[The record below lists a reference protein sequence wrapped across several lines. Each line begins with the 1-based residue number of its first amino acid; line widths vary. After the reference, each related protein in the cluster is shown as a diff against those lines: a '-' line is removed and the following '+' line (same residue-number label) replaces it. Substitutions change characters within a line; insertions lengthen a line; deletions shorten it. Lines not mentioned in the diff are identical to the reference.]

1 MNPVGSRFMWI
12 TPGRIFYSGL
22 LGGAS
27 LRRLGAWTLYFSLDV
42 PFRAAFEAGEGSDSW
57 RQGHLAIVPPYQPHR
72 LTTTSRH
79 ISDVLIEPETIDV
92 SAWRETLGFD
102 DLAATRGGVWDSRPE
117 VERLLRRLGEAQ
129 ERLSQRAAAL
139 PTDDAAFDRFVFD
152 AELPRATID
161 PRIARALALLEQAGA
176 ATLGAEALAAE
187 VQLSFS
193 RFVHLFK
200 AEVGVPLRTFR
211 SWKRARSWL
220 NYVTQH
226 TSLTDIAL
234 DTGYPDSAHFSR
246 SVRQVF
252 GMQPRDVVA
261 GSRRLALHGK
271 SETSGEDR

>member
-1 MNPVGSRFMWI
+1 MWI

-27 LRRLGAWTLYFSLDV
+27 LRRLGAWTLYFSLEV
-42 PFRAAFEAGEGSDSW
+42 PFRVAFEPGVAASAPW
-57 RQGHLAIVPPYQPHR
+57 REGHLAIVPPYQPHR

-79 ISDVLIEPETIDV
+79 ISDVLVEPETIDV
-92 SAWRETLGFD
+92 SRWSESVGLGD
-102 DLAATRGGVWDSRPE
+102 VAATRGGVWDDSPPGAG
-117 VERLLRRLGEAQ
+117 RLLGQLGRAQ
-129 ERLSQRAAAL
+129 ARLSQRPTAL

-152 AELPRATID
+152 AGLPRATID
-161 PRIARALALLEQAGA
+161 PRIARALELIEQAGA
-176 ATLGAEALAAE
+176 ATLGAETLAAQ

-220 NYVTQH
+220 NYVTEH
-226 TSLTDIAL
+226 TSLTHIAL

-261 GSRRLALHGK
+261 GSRRLALHRR
-271 SETSGEDR
+271 SGSTEEDPSQD